1 MNRVKEL
8 RTRYHLSL
16 RDLSSKVNI
25 NFSNLSR
32 IERGEIKAFTS
43 TMEKISDFFNVDME
57 YIIGKSPIG
66 INVSYDIR
74 NIGKGTI
81 QLNTDELDYFI
92 ECGLEEEITEHG
104 IVRFVDDSSK
114 AVQILTEKINRE
126 QIMQR
131 YDDEYFEKYRRLSPE
146 SKATLS
152 QMIDFFYEKEYGKK

>member
-43 TMEKISDFFNVDME
+43 TMEKFSDFFNVDME

-92 ECGLEEEITEHG
+92 ECGLEEEVTEHG

>member
-8 RTRYHLSL
+8 RTRYNLTLRQLSQ
-16 RDLSSKVNI
+16 KVGVNI
-25 NFSNLSR
+25 ANISR
-32 IERGEIKAFTS
+32 YERDEAQANTATIIKF
-43 TMEKISDFFNVDME
+43 SDFFNVDME

>member
-43 TMEKISDFFNVDME
+43 TMEKFSDFFNVDME